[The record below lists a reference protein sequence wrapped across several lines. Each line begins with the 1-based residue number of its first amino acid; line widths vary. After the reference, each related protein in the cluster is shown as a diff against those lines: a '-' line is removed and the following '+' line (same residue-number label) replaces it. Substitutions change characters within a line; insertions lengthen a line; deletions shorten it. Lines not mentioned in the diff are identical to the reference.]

1 MVKKTL
7 MVVDDEY
14 LILET
19 VEEILKKEGY
29 EVITALSG
37 KDALRKL
44 KKDID
49 LVLIDILMPKMS
61 GLELTKKIREDEK
74 FKDINLAFL
83 TILTFSRD
91 QKRELKKFRILDYI
105 QKPFDNKDLVKRVNK
120 IINNK
125 KGSEK

>member
-1 MVKKTL
+1 MEKKTIL
-7 MVVDDEY
+7 VVDDEY

-19 VEEILKKEGY
+19 VEEILIKEGY
-29 EVITALSG
+29 RVVTALSA

-83 TILTFSRD
+83 TVLTFSRA

-120 IINNK
+120 IINK
-125 KGSEK
+125 

>member
-1 MVKKTL
+1 MVKKTI

-29 EVITALSG
+29 KVVTALSG

-44 KKDID
+44 KREID
-49 LVLIDILMPKMS
+49 LVLIDILMPDMG
-61 GLELTKKIREDEK
+61 GLELTKKIRENEK
-74 FKDINLAFL
+74 FKNINLAFL
-83 TILTFSRD
+83 TILTFSRV

-105 QKPFDNKDLVKRVNK
+105 QKPFDNEDLVKRVNK
-120 IINNK
+120 IINK
-125 KGSEK
+125 

>member
-1 MVKKTL
+1 MVKKTI

-29 EVITALSG
+29 KVVTALSG
-37 KDALRKL
+37 KDALKKL
-44 KKDID
+44 KKGID

-83 TILTFSRD
+83 TILTFSRA

-105 QKPFDNKDLVKRVNK
+105 QKPFDSKDLVKRINK
-120 IINNK
+120 IINK
-125 KGSEK
+125 